1 MTTAPLADPP
11 AMPSAPP
18 GGVRG
23 WLRRARAVVWG
34 AGPPPAPPATTDRG
48 TLLAEQRTEYAAQ
61 RTYLAAE
68 RTLMAWIRTSLSMI
82 SFGFTIVKVFE
93 YLAAERRLL
102 PGWFGHARSPATLG
116 LALISI
122 GTLALVFAV
131 IQHWQ
136 TLRELHA
143 RGLAARWSLALTV
156 ATLVAVLGV
165 YAFGSLVLHY

>member
-48 TLLAEQRTEYAAQ
+48 TLLAEQRTEYAAPDLPRRGAHAHGVDPHLPVDDQ
-61 RTYLAAE
+61 LRLHHREGLRVCRCGAE
-68 RTLMAWIRTSLSMI
+68 TAPRVVRH
-82 SFGFTIVKVFE
+82 V
-93 YLAAERRLL
+93 
-102 PGWFGHARSPATLG
+102 RSPATLG
-116 LALISI
+116 LAPISI

-156 ATLVAVLGV
+156 ATFVAVLGV